1 MVRQFILVSLCV
13 LLLWTILPAPGAAAV
28 EVSATES
35 DNGVVLDGNGIV
47 SGKVTLLGVARHPTF
62 RKWQLDLLPQGDA
75 HSANFLA
82 LGEEPKNEPGV
93 LTTIDTTLFPDGQHL
108 LRLRVVHSNLN
119 YEEYFTPI
127 TIANQGSSPEVSRPS
142 TVVSSPAADVS
153 APSPVVESASATASD
168 PNGFQLGTAP
178 LQGTV
183 TLRGVATHPTFRKW
197 QVDLLVDRDAAQ
209 AQFVAVGEK
218 ALPTVGVLTDL
229 NTTLFPD
236 GEHLL
241 RLRVVHSNLNYEE
254 YYTPVTVKN
263 GNVRAQIETVV
274 EQPASPAITG
284 LDLSNAPVDGARRIE
299 INVTEQT
306 LTAYQGDAVVMHTS
320 VSTGRPA
327 TPTVLG
333 RYNIRTKIPSQRM
346 RGPGYDLPNV
356 PSVMYFYAGYAIHG
370 AYWHNNFGQVM
381 SHGCVNMRLDEA
393 AALYE
398 WAGIGTEVHVY
409 R

>member
-1 MVRQFILVSLCV
+1 MVRKFFLVSLRV
-13 LLLWTILPAPGAAAV
+13 LLLWTMLPVAG
-28 EVSATES
+28 VSAVES

-47 SGKVTLLGVARHPTF
+47 SGKVTLQGVARHPTF

-75 HSANFLA
+75 HSAHFLA
-82 LGEEPKNEPGV
+82 LGEEPKNEMGV
-93 LTTIDTTLFPDGQHL
+93 FTTIDTTLFPDGQHL

-127 TIANQGSSPEVSRPS
+127 TIANQGANPVASSPSAVNQI
-142 TVVSSPAADVS
+142 AAAPVS
-153 APSPVVESASATASD
+153 APSRVEEAASATTFD
-168 PNGFQLGTAP
+168 PNGFQIGADP

-183 TLRGVATHPTFRKW
+183 TVRGVATHPSFRKW
-197 QVDLLVDRDAAQ
+197 QVDLLLDRDPAQ

-218 ALPTVGVLTDL
+218 ALPTVGALADL
-229 NTTLFPD
+229 NTTLYPD

-254 YYTPVTVKN
+254 YYTPITVKN
-263 GNVRAQIETVV
+263 DNVRAQVEATVDQAAPLV
-274 EQPASPAITG
+274 MTG
-284 LDLSNAPVDGARRIE
+284 LDLSNAPADGARRIE

-333 RYNIRTKIPSQRM
+333 RYSIRTKIPSQRM

-356 PSVMYFYAGYAIHG
+356 PSVMYFFAGYAIHG
-370 AYWHNNFGQVM
+370 AYWHNNFGRTM

-398 WAGIGTEVHVY
+398 WASIGTEVYVS

>member
-1 MVRQFILVSLCV
+1 MLPVSGV
-13 LLLWTILPAPGAAAV
+13 SAV
-28 EVSATES
+28 EVFATEN

-47 SGKVTLLGVARHPTF
+47 SGKVSLQGVARHPAF
-62 RKWQLDLLPQGDA
+62 RKWQLDLLLEGNA
-75 HSANFLA
+75 NSANFLA
-82 LGEEPKNEPGV
+82 LGEEPKNEVGV
-93 LTTIDTTLFPDGQHL
+93 FTTIDTTLFPDGQHL

-127 TIANQGSSPEVSRPS
+127 TIANQGSA
-142 TVVSSPAADVS
+142 PAAGAQAQNRV
-153 APSPVVESASATASD
+153 PSILRPATLTEAASAAASD
-168 PNGFQLGTAP
+168 PNGFQIGSDP

-197 QVDLLVDRDAAQ
+197 QIDLLVDRDPEQ
-209 AQFVAVGEK
+209 AQFVAVGET
-218 ALPTVGVLTDL
+218 ALSTAGALADL
-229 NTTLFPD
+229 NTTLYPD

-254 YYTPVTVKN
+254 YYTPVTVRN
-263 GNVRAQIETVV
+263 GNVRAQVEAAV
-274 EQPASPAITG
+274 EQPAPAPTAG
-284 LDLSNAPVDGARRIE
+284 LDLSNAPADGARRIE
-299 INVTEQT
+299 IDVTEQT
-306 LTAYQGDAVVMHTS
+306 LTAYQGDAVVMHTA

-333 RYNIRTKIPSQRM
+333 RYTIRTKIPSQRM

-370 AYWHNNFGQVM
+370 AYWHNNFGQTM

-393 AALYE
+393 AALYD
-398 WAGIGTEVHVY
+398 WASIGTEVYVY
-409 R
+409 P

>member
-1 MVRQFILVSLCV
+1 MVRKFFLVSLCV
-13 LLLWTILPAPGAAAV
+13 LLLWTMLP
-28 EVSATES
+28 VSGVFATES

-47 SGKVTLLGVARHPTF
+47 SGKVTLQGIARHPTF

-82 LGEEPKNEPGV
+82 LGEEPKNEISV

-127 TIANQGSSPEVSRPS
+127 TISNQGSTPAASNSGVVDQSRAV
-142 TVVSSPAADVS
+142 TVSSPSRVEEAVAASTS
-153 APSPVVESASATASD
+153 A
-168 PNGFQLGTAP
+168 PNGFQIGADP

-183 TLRGVATHPTFRKW
+183 TLRGVATHPGFRKW
-197 QVDLLVDRDAAQ
+197 QVDLLLDRDAAQ
-209 AQFVAVGEK
+209 AHFVAVGEK
-218 ALPTVGVLTDL
+218 ALPTAGVLADL

-236 GEHLL
+236 GQHLL

-254 YYTPVTVKN
+254 YYTPITLKN
-263 GNVRAQIETVV
+263 GNIRAQV
-274 EQPASPAITG
+274 EAVADQPAPLVITG
-284 LDLSNAPVDGARRIE
+284 LDLSNAPADGNRRIE

-333 RYNIRTKIPSQRM
+333 RYTIRTKIPAQRM

-398 WAGIGTEVHVY
+398 WASIGTEVYVT

>member
-1 MVRQFILVSLCV
+1 M
-13 LLLWTILPAPGAAAV
+13 LPAQEAAAAQ
-28 EVSATES
+28 S
-35 DNGVVLDGNGIV
+35 NGIVLNGNGIV
-47 SGKVTLLGVARHPTF
+47 SGKVTVQGVARHPSF
-62 RKWQLDLLPQGDA
+62 RKWQLDLLPWGDA
-75 HSANFLA
+75 QSATFLA
-82 LGEEPKNEPGV
+82 MGEDPQHDMGT
-93 LTTIDTTLFPDGQHL
+93 LATLDTALFPDGEHL

-127 TIANQGSSPEVSRPS
+127 TIANQ
-142 TVVSSPAADVS
+142 
-153 APSPVVESASATASD
+153 SATTVGSGVSTTDQSRVETVADPATGAEAAATAVSD
-168 PNGFQLGTAP
+168 PNGLQIGATP

-183 TLRGVATHPTFRKW
+183 TVRGVATHPTFRKW
-197 QVDLLVDRDAAQ
+197 QVDLLVDRDPAQ

-218 ALPTVGVLTDL
+218 AIPTVGALTDL
-229 NTTLFPD
+229 NTALYPD

-254 YYTPVTVKN
+254 YYTPVTVRN
-263 GNVRAQIETVV
+263 GNVRPQIETVAD
-274 EQPASPAITG
+274 QPAPLAITG
-284 LDLSNAPVDGARRIE
+284 MDLSNVPADGARRIVVD
-299 INVTEQT
+299 VTNQT
-306 LTAYQGDAVVMHTS
+306 LTAYQGDVVVMHTS

-333 RYNIRTKIPSQRM
+333 NYTIRTKIPAQRM

-370 AYWHNNFGQVM
+370 AYWHNNFGQTM

-398 WAGIGTEVHVY
+398 WASLGTEVYVHQ
-409 R
+409 

>member
-1 MVRQFILVSLCV
+1 MVRKLFLVSLCV
-13 LLLWTILPAPGAAAV
+13 LLLWTMLP
-28 EVSATES
+28 VSGVFATES

-47 SGKVTLLGVARHPTF
+47 SGKVTLQGVARHPAF
-62 RKWQLDLLPQGDA
+62 RKWQLDLLPQGDV

-82 LGEEPKNEPGV
+82 LGEEPKNEIGV
-93 LTTIDTTLFPDGQHL
+93 LTTID
-108 LRLRVVHSNLN
+108 
-119 YEEYFTPI
+119 
-127 TIANQGSSPEVSRPS
+127 
-142 TVVSSPAADVS
+142 
-153 APSPVVESASATASD
+153 
-168 PNGFQLGTAP
+168 
-178 LQGTV
+178 
-183 TLRGVATHPTFRKW
+183 
-197 QVDLLVDRDAAQ
+197 
-209 AQFVAVGEK
+209 
-218 ALPTVGVLTDL
+218 
-229 NTTLFPD
+229 TTLFPD

-254 YYTPVTVKN
+254 YYTPITIANQGSSPAVSRPSPVDPSPAAPVSAPSAAADPNGFQLGSDPLQGTVTVRGVATHPGFRKWQVDLLLDRDPAQAQFVAVGEKALPSAGNLTDLNTTLYPDGEHLLRLRVVHSNLNYEEYYTPITVKN
-263 GNVRAQIETVV
+263 GNVRAQV
-274 EQPASPAITG
+274 EAVADQPAPLVTAG
-284 LDLSNAPVDGARRIE
+284 LDVSNAPADGARRIE

-320 VSTGRPA
+320 VSTGRAA

-333 RYNIRTKIPSQRM
+333 RYTIRTKIPSQRM

-393 AALYE
+393 SALYE
-398 WAGIGTEVHVY
+398 WASIGTEVYVT

>member
-1 MVRQFILVSLCV
+1 MVRKYLLVSLCV
-13 LLLWTILPAPGAAAV
+13 LLLWTMLPAPG
-28 EVSATES
+28 VSAVES
-35 DNGVVLDGNGIV
+35 DNGVILDGNGVV
-47 SGKVTLLGVARHPTF
+47 SGKVTLQGVARHPAF

-82 LGEEPKNEPGV
+82 LGEEPKNEVGV
-93 LTTIDTTLFPDGQHL
+93 LTTIDTTLFPDGDHL

-127 TIANQGSSPEVSRPS
+127 TIANQGASPALSRPS
-142 TVVSSPAADVS
+142 TVDPSPAAPVS
-153 APSPVVESASATASD
+153 APAPVAAAAAD
-168 PNGFQLGTAP
+168 PNGLQLGNAA

-183 TLRGVATHPTFRKW
+183 TVRGVATHPAFRKW
-197 QVDLLVDRDAAQ
+197 QVDLLIDRDPAQ
-209 AQFVAVGEK
+209 AHFVALGEK
-218 ALPTVGVLTDL
+218 ALPTAGVLTDL
-229 NTTLFPD
+229 NTRLYPD

-254 YYTPVTVKN
+254 YYTPITVRN
-263 GNVRAQIETVV
+263 GNARAQV
-274 EQPASPAITG
+274 EAIVDQPALPAITG
-284 LDLSNAPVDGARRIE
+284 MDLSNAPADGVRRIE

-306 LTAYQGDAVVMHTS
+306 LTAYQGDVVVMHTS

-333 RYNIRTKIPSQRM
+333 RYTIRTKIPSQRM

-356 PSVMYFYAGYAIHG
+356 PSVMYFYAAYAIHG
-370 AYWHNNFGQVM
+370 AYWHNNFGQTM

-398 WAGIGTEVHVY
+398 WASIGTEVYVY

>member
-1 MVRQFILVSLCV
+1 MVRKFFLVSLCV
-13 LLLWTILPAPGAAAV
+13 LLLWTMLPASRAAAV
-28 EVSATES
+28 ESN
-35 DNGVVLDGNGIV
+35 NGVVLDGNGIV
-47 SGKVTLLGVARHPTF
+47 SGKVTLQGVARHPAF

-82 LGEEPKNEPGV
+82 LGEEPLNEMGV

-127 TIANQGSSPEVSRPS
+127 TFANHSSDSATSDARTAIQARVPAISRPA
-142 TVVSSPAADVS
+142 TLAEAAPAVTS
-153 APSPVVESASATASD
+153 N
-168 PNGFQLGTAP
+168 PNGFQLGSDP

-183 TLRGVATHPTFRKW
+183 TLRGVATHPGFRKW
-197 QVDLLVDRDAAQ
+197 QIDLLVDRDLEQ
-209 AQFVAVGEK
+209 AQFVALGEK
-218 ALPTVGVLTDL
+218 ALPTAGALADL
-229 NTTLFPD
+229 NTTLYPD

-254 YYTPVTVKN
+254 YYTPITVKN
-263 GNVRAQIETVV
+263 GNVRAQVEAVV
-274 EQPASPAITG
+274 DQPAPLAMPG
-284 LDLSNAPVDGARRIE
+284 LDLSNAPAAGARRIE

-306 LTAYQGDAVVMHTS
+306 LTAYQGDAVVMRTS

-333 RYNIRTKIPSQRM
+333 RYTIRTKIPSQRM

-356 PSVMYFYAGYAIHG
+356 PSVMYFFAGYAIHG
-370 AYWHNNFGQVM
+370 AYWHNNFGQTM

-398 WAGIGTEVHVY
+398 WASIGTEVYVS